1 MKGTIR
7 VTNKKIWLAK
17 PHMSKEGFEQQYV
30 QEAFDTNWLAPL
42 GPNVNHFEK
51 EIAEKVQVNHAA
63 ALVSGTAA
71 IHLGLKALGVGE
83 GDKVICPS
91 FTFAATANA
100 ITYLNA
106 EPIFIDSEE
115 LTWNMDPE
123 LLEKALEEQDIKAV
137 VVVHLYGVSAQMD
150 KIIEICQKYNVPIL
164 EDAAESL
171 GSYYKG
177 KASGTLG
184 DIGIYSF
191 NGNKIITTSG
201 GGMLVSNNKE
211 YVDRVRFWS
220 TQSRE
225 QALHYEHKEIG
236 YNYRMSNVVA
246 GIGRG
251 QLKILDRR
259 VAQKKEIFKTYYEG
273 LNDID
278 SITFMPENDWDKP
291 NYWLSCILLN
301 SEKLQEKII
310 KVLKEHNIESRPLWK
325 PMHLQPVYQG
335 ELSYIN
341 GVAENLFKLGLC
353 LPSDTNMDQ
362 DDLIKVISIIRKVA
376 A

>member
-1 MKGTIR
+1 MKGKIR
-7 VTNKKIWLAK
+7 LSDKKIWLAK

-51 EIAEKVQVNHAA
+51 EITEKVQVNHAA

-71 IHLGLKALGVGE
+71 IHLGLKALGVSD

-106 EPIFIDSEE
+106 EPIFVDSEE
-115 LTWNMDPE
+115 LTWNIDPE

-137 VVVHLYGVSAQMD
+137 IVVHLYGIAAQMD
-150 KIIEICQKYNVPIL
+150 KIKDICKKYNVPIL

-171 GSYYKG
+171 GSEYKG
-177 KASGTLG
+177 IPTGTIG

-201 GGMLVSNNKE
+201 GGMLVSNNQKI
-211 YVDRVRFWS
+211 VDKIRFWS

-225 QALHYEHKEIG
+225 QALHYEHKEVG